1 MYKYFR
7 YCWLFIDVH
16 MCVYVSSVC
25 IYVCMYVVTSDLVVK
40 LADLGEARDVSSAN
54 ETAKFMPRYY
64 YS

>member
-1 MYKYFR
+1 MY
-7 YCWLFIDVH
+7 V
-16 MCVYVSSVC
+16 CVYVSSVC
-25 IYVCMYVVTSDLVVK
+25 MYVLYVCVCVVTSDLVVK

>member
-1 MYKYFR
+1 
-7 YCWLFIDVH
+7 
-16 MCVYVSSVC
+16 MCVHVSSVC
-25 IYVCMYVVTSDLVVK
+25 MYVLYVCMYVCVYVVTSDLVVK

>member
-1 MYKYFR
+1 
-7 YCWLFIDVH
+7 